1 MIKMTH
7 SKSIIIKFKIIIYK
21 FYFTYNLYRE
31 ATDEG
36 EDSEMEELMKEFDR
50 IKKLR
55 EEEKKQKEKIENE
68 KLKEMTQ
75 EQILMGNPLL
85 NTSYSLKKK

>member
-1 MIKMTH
+1 MTH

>member
-1 MIKMTH
+1 
-7 SKSIIIKFKIIIYK
+7 
-21 FYFTYNLYRE
+21 
-31 ATDEG
+31 
-36 EDSEMEELMKEFDR
+36 MEELMKEFDR